1 MIVLI
6 PDTRHGYS
14 LNGGQQIGL
23 AATGTIPGWFSLLD
37 HPGSGRDGSPEIHQ
51 DQ

>member
-6 PDTRHGYS
+6 PDTRHDYS
-14 LNGGQQIGL
+14 LNGWQQIGL
-23 AATGTIPGWFSLLD
+23 AATGTFLGWFSIFD
-37 HPGSGRDGSPEIHQ
+37 HPSSGRDGSPEIHQ